1 MNQDYRDNDTIK
13 TGPKLVILQIPGF
26 SIHEIDNDTK
36 NNDEKLVRL
45 PIPGF
50 SRYEIDLVEHEVYNI
65 RLKNKMTLVTNNEY
79 RCVKILNDL
88 NKTLRMRISHLMK
101 LATDKSKK
109 EGIEHINI
117 IYNKNIDLRYLEVTI
132 ENTVPIE
139 NYPKLR
145 VYRDGNIYSFKKR
158 YPSFLKPEILKSGL
172 SRVTLRNENNDKKRE
187 IKHILIAKTCIPN
200 PHNYKYVKHING
212 NITDDSI
219 ENLEWSPE
227 PDDNT
232 EQKEGVEWKDT
243 VIPDYKISTE
253 GEVKSFKSGT
263 VKILKIQ
270 KKDYLKI
277 NLSNEGKTITKSVH
291 KLVANAF
298 LPEIPGKPIVD
309 HKNRDKHDPKLS
321 NLRRASN
328 SENAKNI
335 DEKSKHQGKRIIQMD
350 MKGNYIQTFKSTTD
364 AAASMGKG
372 IKSSALSKSARKN
385 AKLEPPYKYS
395 SHGFKWVYETFRTVY
410 VPTKGEK
417 FIPIVKKLNNFDN
430 ELNYPN
436 YSISNKGTVIN
447 SKKYKIS
454 FITLKGYPMCRLS
467 KDNKRKSFFVHRLMA
482 LFFVEGRTKEKNIV
496 DHLDENKSNYQINNL
511 EWVTLSENVS
521 RSSYKYSKAVKQ
533 IDMVTKETLNIF
545 RSMGEAGKF
554 LGKLREYKISQARS
568 GEILSAYGY
577 IWEPIESFRIK

>member
-1 MNQDYRDNDTIK
+1 
-13 TGPKLVILQIPGF
+13 
-26 SIHEIDNDTK
+26 
-36 NNDEKLVRL
+36 
-45 PIPGF
+45 
-50 SRYEIDLVEHEVYNI
+50 
-65 RLKNKMTLVTNNEY
+65 
-79 RCVKILNDL
+79 
-88 NKTLRMRISHLMK
+88 LRMRISHLMK
-101 LATDKSKK
+101 LATDKAKK

-117 IYNKNIDLRYLEVTI
+117 IYNKNIDLRYLDVTI

-145 VYRDGNIYSFKKR
+145 VYRDGNIYSFKRR

-187 IKHILIAKTCIPN
+187 IKHILIAKTCVPN

-243 VIPDYKISTE
+243 VSPGYKISTE

-263 VKILKIQ
+263 VKILKSQ
-270 KKDYLKI
+270 KESYLRI
-277 NLSNEGKTITKSVH
+277 YLSNEGQNITKSVH

-321 NLRRASN
+321 NLRRVNN

-335 DEKSKHQGKRIIQMD
+335 DEKSKHSGKRIIQMD
-350 MKGNYIQTFKSTTD
+350 MEGNYIQTFKSTPD
-364 AAASMGKG
+364 AAEEIVKERT
-372 IKSSALSKSARKN
+372 KSSALSKCARKN
-385 AKLEPPYKYS
+385 EKLEPPYKYS
-395 SHGFKWVYETFRTVY
+395 SHGFKWVYETVKTIY
-410 VPTKGEK
+410 VPTEGEK
-417 FIPIVKKLNNFDN
+417 FIPMVKKINNFDH
-430 ELNYPN
+430 EFDYPN
-436 YSISNKGTVIN
+436 YFISNKGTIIN
-447 SKKYKIS
+447 FKKYKIS
-454 FITLKGYPMCRLS
+454 FSTTEGYPKCKLS

-496 DHLDENKSNYQINNL
+496 DHLDENRSNYQISNL
-511 EWVTLSENVS
+511 EWVTMSENVL

-533 IDMVTKETLNIF
+533 IDMVTKETINIF
-545 RSMGEAGKF
+545 RTIKEATRFMGRPKGQ
-554 LGKLREYKISQARS
+554 KISHVRN
-568 GEILSAYGY
+568 GEISSAYGY
-577 IWEPIESFRIK
+577 IWEPIESFRTK